1 MVYGLC
7 RPATTGET
15 GENAVDFDLSDE
27 QRLLKDSV
35 DRFVA
40 DRYGADARRANR
52 AEPDGWSRA
61 AWAQM
66 AELGLL
72 GLPFSEEDGGFGG
85 GPVEIAIA
93 MEAFGRGLVVE
104 PYLATVIMGGAL
116 LRRAASAEQRA
127 RLVPEIAAGER
138 VLAYAQVERQSR
150 WSLNDVK
157 TTATRDGDGWKLS
170 GAKSLVLHGDSAD
183 TLLVTART
191 AGEERARHGIGLFLV
206 DANGPGI
213 SRRGYPTQ
221 DGMRAAEIE
230 LDGAAGEALGD
241 PGEAL
246 PALEWVQDE
255 ILAGLAAEAVGVM
268 SAMLDMT
275 TDYLKTRKQF
285 GKPIGD
291 NQALQHRTVDM
302 YVSLEQARSMSIFAT
317 MMAADETAVERQRAM
332 HAAKVQIGRSGRHIS
347 HEAVQMH
354 GGIGVTMEYAVGHF
368 FKRMTMI
375 ERGFGDT
382 DTHLAALARLGGL
395 IPA

>member
-1 MVYGLC
+1 M
-7 RPATTGET
+7 
-15 GENAVDFDLSDE
+15 DFDLSDE

-35 DRFVA
+35 DRFIA
-40 DRYGADARRANR
+40 DKYRFEARRLYR
-52 AEPDGWSRA
+52 AEPGGWSRA

-72 GLPFSEEDGGFGG
+72 GLPFSEADGGFGG
-85 GPVEIAIA
+85 GPTETAIV

-104 PYLATVIMGGAL
+104 PYLATAVIGAAL
-116 LRRAASAEQRA
+116 LRHVATPEQRA

-138 VLAYAQVERQSR
+138 ALAYAQVERQSR
-150 WSLNDVK
+150 YSLNDIK
-157 TTATRDGDGWKLS
+157 TKAVRSGDGWALT
-170 GAKSLVLHGDSAD
+170 GAKSLVLSGDTAD

-191 AGEERARHGIGLFLV
+191 DGDERARHGIGLFLV
-206 DANGPGI
+206 EAEAKGV

-221 DGMRAAEIE
+221 DGLRAAEIE
-230 LDGAAGEALGD
+230 FDAAPAEALGD

-246 PALEWVQDE
+246 PGLEWAQDE
-255 ILAGLAAEAVGVM
+255 MLAALAAESVGVM
-268 SAMLDMT
+268 QAMLDMT
-275 TDYLKTRKQF
+275 ADYLKTRKQF

-291 NQALQHRTVDM
+291 NQALQHRAVDM

-317 MMAADETAVERQRAM
+317 MMASDETVIERQRAM
-332 HAAKVQIGRSGRHIS
+332 HAAKVQIGRSGRHIGQ
-347 HEAVQMH
+347 EAVQMH
-354 GGIGVTMEYAVGHF
+354 GGIGMTMEYAVGHF

-382 DTHLAALARLGGL
+382 ETHLAALARLGGL

>member
-1 MVYGLC
+1 M
-7 RPATTGET
+7 
-15 GENAVDFDLSDE
+15 DFDLSDE

-35 DRFVA
+35 DRFIA
-40 DRYGADARRANR
+40 DKYGFEARRLYR
-52 AEPDGWSRA
+52 AEPGGWSRA

-72 GLPFSEEDGGFGG
+72 GLPFSEADGGFGG
-85 GPVEIAIA
+85 GPTETAIV

-104 PYLATVIMGGAL
+104 PYLATAVIGAAL
-116 LRRAASAEQRA
+116 LRHVATPEQRA

-138 VLAYAQVERQSR
+138 ALAYAQVERQSR
-150 WSLNDVK
+150 YSLNDIK
-157 TTATRDGDGWKLS
+157 TKAVRSGDGWALT
-170 GAKSLVLHGDSAD
+170 GAKSLVLSGDTAD

-191 AGEERARHGIGLFLV
+191 DGDERARHGIGLFLV
-206 DANGPGI
+206 EAEAKGV

-221 DGMRAAEIE
+221 DGLRAAEIE
-230 LDGAAGEALGD
+230 FDAAPAEALGD

-246 PALEWVQDE
+246 PGLEWAQDE
-255 ILAGLAAEAVGVM
+255 MLAALAAESVGVM
-268 SAMLDMT
+268 QAMLDMT
-275 TDYLKTRKQF
+275 ADYLKTRKQF

-291 NQALQHRTVDM
+291 NQALQHRAVDM

-317 MMAADETAVERQRAM
+317 MMASDETAIERQRAM
-332 HAAKVQIGRSGRHIS
+332 HAAKVQIGRSGRHIGQ
-347 HEAVQMH
+347 EAVQMH
-354 GGIGVTMEYAVGHF
+354 GGIGMTMEYAVGHF

-382 DTHLAALARLGGL
+382 ETHLAALARLGGL

>member
-1 MVYGLC
+1 M
-7 RPATTGET
+7 
-15 GENAVDFDLSDE
+15 DFDLSDE

-35 DRFVA
+35 DRFIA
-40 DRYGADARRANR
+40 DRYGFEARRRYR
-52 AEPDGWSRA
+52 AEPGGWSREV
-61 AWAQM
+61 WQQI

-72 GLPFSEEDGGFGG
+72 GLPFSEDDGGFGG
-85 GPVEIAIA
+85 GPTETAIV

-104 PYLATVIMGGAL
+104 PYLATAVIGAAL
-116 LRRAASAEQRA
+116 LRHVATDEQRA
-127 RLVPEIAAGER
+127 RLVPAIVAGER
-138 VLAYAQVERQSR
+138 VLAYAQIERQSR
-150 WSLNDVK
+150 NSLNGIK
-157 TTATRDGDGWKLS
+157 TKALRSGDGWTLT
-170 GAKSLVLHGDSAD
+170 GAKSLVLHGDTAD

-191 AGEERARHGIGLFLV
+191 DGDERARHGIGLFMV
-206 DANGPGI
+206 EAEAKGV

-230 LDGAAGEALGD
+230 FEGAAAEALGD

-246 PALEWVQDE
+246 PGLEWAHDE
-255 ILAGLAAEAVGVM
+255 MLAALAAESVGVM
-268 SAMLDMT
+268 QAMLDMT

-285 GKPIGD
+285 GKSIGD
-291 NQALQHRTVDM
+291 NQALQHRAVDM

-317 MMAADETAVERQRAM
+317 MMALDETAIERQRAM
-332 HAAKVQIGRSGRHIS
+332 HAAKVQIGRSGRHIGQ
-347 HEAVQMH
+347 EAVQMH

-375 ERGFGDT
+375 ERGAGDT

>member
-1 MVYGLC
+1 M
-7 RPATTGET
+7 
-15 GENAVDFDLSDE
+15 DFDLSDE

-40 DRYGADARRANR
+40 DRYGFEARRGYR
-52 AEPDGWSRA
+52 AEPGGWSRA
-61 AWAQM
+61 IWGQM
-66 AELGLL
+66 ADLGVL
-72 GLPFSEEDGGFGG
+72 GLPFSEVDGGFGG
-85 GPVEIAIA
+85 GPTETAIV
-93 MEAFGRGLVVE
+93 MEAFGRALVVE
-104 PYLATVIMGGAL
+104 PYLATAVMGAAL
-116 LRRAASAEQRA
+116 LRHVATPEQRA

-150 WSLNDVK
+150 HSLNDVK
-157 TTATRDGDGWKLS
+157 TKAVRDGERWTVT
-170 GAKSLVLHGDSAD
+170 GAKSLVLNGDTAD

-191 AGEERARHGIGLFLV
+191 DGDERARHGIGLFLV
-206 DANGPGI
+206 EAEAKGV

-221 DGMRAAEIE
+221 DGMRAAEVE
-230 LDGAAGEALGD
+230 LDGVAAEALGE

-246 PALEWVQDE
+246 PGLEWAQDE
-255 ILAGLAAEAVGVM
+255 VLAALAAESVGVM
-268 SAMLDMT
+268 QAMLDMT

-302 YVSLEQARSMSIFAT
+302 YVSLEQARSMSIYAT
-317 MMAADETAVERQRAM
+317 MMASDETAIERQRAM
-332 HAAKVQIGRSGRHIS
+332 HAAKVQIGRSGRHIGQ
-347 HEAVQMH
+347 EAVQMH

-382 DTHLAALARLGGL
+382 DSHLAALARLGGL